1 MIWIDGSKLSQ
12 GKIRVTIS
20 SRDKSLN
27 SRKEHSVLLEGN
39 NETLDAELWAIA
51 NALEVA
57 KKETLNYQNTPITVF
72 SNSQE
77 ALNAIQLSFSHPGS
91 PYLGDLAY

>member
-1 MIWIDGSKLSQ
+1 MWIESTKLSQ

-77 ALNAIQLSFSHPGS
+77 ALNAIQLPFSHPDS